1 MRKLIFI
8 IMLLCFFCS
17 IALFAST
24 TGKLAGRVSDS
35 MGRPLAYANVILQ
48 GTQIGGQ
55 TKENGSYII
64 INIPPGT
71 YNVIFTAIGYEKYTV
86 NGVRITLDGTATVNA
101 KLPIKGVA
109 LEGITVNATQEKIQK
124 GKVGSGRDIRM
135 DQSADIAVKNV
146 EGLIA
151 LEAGVTTSGGEIH
164 VRGGRG
170 NEVVYSIDGMSVSD
184 PVDGGAALTVD
195 TDAIQDMKIMTGS
208 FSAEYGNAQSGVI
221 NIVTKDGDEF
231 YSGKVEFNTD
241 HLFGGPIDQIFGRKV
256 TSETSDVRG
265 RNSDLVKF
273 ALGGPLLG
281 DLSPMMKKKL
291 TFYANGAAAWDDGRY
306 RALYKNSP
314 NEDFIYRH
322 ESFTNPGTIAADQ
335 LLENEYSLN
344 DPYKDRKNFL
354 GFNLGER
361 NFNSYNLNVKTKYVI
376 DALQNFTFGIRGD
389 RVSNNPFS
397 HQWKYALDHYAIDK
411 TNQQQ
416 YIVTYD
422 KSFSPRQ
429 MNLKV
434 KASYYEKVHD
444 LAPKGIGR
452 NSYLTMY
459 VDPALLS
466 NPSYLDYYIN
476 NILNNS
482 DYGFYSIDQN
492 SDGIMDNGYLPSS
505 YWTYRTQG
513 LEDAQTV
520 EGFYAPGYIFD
531 TFINDKTSTFNF
543 RADLE
548 YQLNS
553 IHLAKTGFEVY
564 KHHIVKDQLGGF
576 LTGYEGRFQNY
587 LKGIIDIGDP
597 DQYQDTNPSDT
608 VASVPGELLEVI
620 QTGADNYIPIYKP
633 QDYLDAA
640 YAAAGKHDSYIADPW
655 QGAYYI
661 QDKMEWEGMIVNL
674 GVRTDFWYLGSKY
687 KVKNDDGSY
696 RYENF
701 KSKDRLQ
708 LMVSPRLGVSHPI
721 SERDVLRFAYNYQ
734 NQLPQMQ
741 YIFTSKTPADAQV
754 SDEIITVGN
763 PRLEP
768 QITIT
773 YEVGLQ
779 HQISEDYVADI
790 TAYYKNIYNYVS
802 TRKVKEEGQEQV
814 YWYEY
819 ISEDYGSARGI
830 DLSLEKYMSNFF
842 SANLAYSLS
851 WAQGNNSDVVI
862 QDVMTSLR
870 EFPLDWD
877 IRHNLNANLTFRID
891 RGEEFFVPF
900 TSWILP
906 FDDFTANLTYNIASG
921 SPYTPVTPGLGNTA
935 LDTNSKRKDFT
946 QSTNLKLTKT
956 FPLNKKMSVRL
967 FVDIEN
973 LFKNKNIIAVYPK
986 TGSPYDDGADLSEP
1000 NTGFVYP
1007 EREFV
1012 HSLYILNPG
1021 YVDTERNIT
1030 FGFSFNF

>member
-1 MRKLIFI
+1 MQKLICTL
-8 IMLLCFFCS
+8 MLLFFLSS
-17 IALFAST
+17 IALFAAT
-24 TGKLAGRVSDS
+24 TGKLAGRVSDT

-48 GTQIGGQ
+48 GTQVGAQ

-86 NGVRITLDGTATVNA
+86 NGVRITVDGTANVNA

-109 LEGITVNATQEKIQK
+109 IEGVTVNATQEKIQK
-124 GKVGSGRDIRM
+124 GKVGSGREIRM
-135 DQSADIAVKNV
+135 DQSADIAVKSV

-184 PVDGGAALTVD
+184 PVDGGAALSVD
-195 TDAIQDMKIMTGS
+195 TDAIQDMAIMTGS
-208 FSAEYGNAQSGVI
+208 FSAEYGNAQSGVV

-231 YSGKVEFNTD
+231 YSGKVEIDSD
-241 HLFGGPIDQIFGRKV
+241 HLITK
-256 TSETSDVRG
+256 G

-273 ALGGPLLG
+273 ALGGPVLG
-281 DLSPMMKKKL
+281 NLAPTMRKNL
-291 TFYANGAAAWDDGRY
+291 TFYLNGAAAWDDGYY
-306 RALYKNSP
+306 RALYKNSA
-314 NEDFIYRH
+314 NKDFTYRYP
-322 ESFTNPGTIAADQ
+322 SYINPDSIVSAQ
-335 LLENEYSLN
+335 LLENEYSAN
-344 DPYKDRKNFL
+344 DPYKDRSDIL
-354 GFNLGER
+354 GFDLGDR
-361 NFNSYNLNVKTKYVI
+361 NFDSYNINLKTKYVVN
-376 DALQNFTFGIRGD
+376 ALQNFTFGVRGD
-389 RVSNNPFS
+389 RVTNNPFN
-397 HQWKYALDHYAIDK
+397 HAWKYALDHYWADK
-411 TNQQQ
+411 TDQSQ

-434 KASYYEKVHD
+434 KASYYSKVHD
-444 LAPKGIGR
+444 LAPKGINR

-459 VDPALLS
+459 VNPDSLS
-466 NPSYLDYYIN
+466 NPAYYQRYQD
-476 NILNNS
+476 NITANG
-482 DYGFYSIDQN
+482 DYGYTSIDQFR
-492 SDGIMDNGYLPSS
+492 DGVMDDGYLPASF
-505 YWTYRTQG
+505 WTYRTQG
-513 LEDAQTV
+513 LEDAQNV
-520 EGFYAPGYIFD
+520 EGFVAPGTIFD

-548 YQLNS
+548 YQLNQ
-553 IHLAKTGFEVY
+553 IHLAKTGFELY
-564 KHHIVKDQLGGF
+564 KHHIVKDQLSGFLNIYEDRRQDF
-576 LTGYEGRFQNY
+576 LTGVYDMHNY
-587 LKGIIDIGDP
+587 V
-597 DQYQDTNPSDT
+597 DTDPSDT
-608 VASVPGELLEVI
+608 ASVPTQLAGVI
-620 QTGADNYIPIYKP
+620 QTEAGSYIPIYKP
-633 QDYLDAA
+633 QDYLAAA
-640 YAAAGKHDSYIADPW
+640 YAASGKHDSYIADPW

-674 GVRTDFWYLGSKY
+674 GVRTDFWYLGDKY
-687 KVKNDDGSY
+687 KVKNDDGTY
-696 RYENF
+696 RTERF
-701 KSKDRLQ
+701 KPADRLQ

-768 QITIT
+768 QITVT

-790 TAYYKNIYNYVS
+790 TAYFKNIYNYVS
-802 TRKVKEEGQEQV
+802 TKKVKEEGQEQV
-814 YWYEY
+814 YWYEF

-830 DLSLEKYMSNFF
+830 DLSIEKFMSNFY

-877 IRHNLNANLTFRID
+877 IRHNLNANFTFRID
-891 RGEEFFVPF
+891 RGEEFFIPF
-900 TSWILP
+900 TSLILP

-921 SPYTPVTPGLGNTA
+921 SPYTPQTVIGSTA

-946 QSTNLKLTKT
+946 QNTNLKLTKT
-956 FPLNKKMSVRL
+956 VAMGKKMSMRFFLDVS
-967 FVDIEN
+967 N
-973 LFKNKNIIAVYPK
+973 LFKNRNVLTVYPK
-986 TGSPYDDGADLSEP
+986 TGLPDQDAQDLSDP
-1000 NTGFVYP
+1000 STGFVYP
-1007 EREFV
+1007 ERQFV
-1012 HSLYILNPG
+1012 HGLYIRNPG
-1021 YVDTERNIT
+1021 FVDSERTYT
-1030 FGFSFNF
+1030 FGVSYNF